1 MSAKRLV
8 TPAIAVVYLT
18 WGTIAALFG
27 EPVVGN
33 RWLAFFPFV
42 ASACA
47 FYYATSLKPGRG
59 SRLLESRPPKPRS
72 PERSSAFEPK
82 PFPVVPRPA
91 VAADAAELRSTLT
104 AAGIPA
110 GLHAKFV
117 EFQEKYAGTVS
128 RFNLNT
134 AVWGILLDR
143 AHAGHASALVPGH
156 IEAFEEDG
164 VWQVVCADVHASDT
178 ATIDQHGRLYWSYQP
193 WYSDFNLFFAGAEP
207 DLRKPLAT

>member
-1 MSAKRLV
+1 MRATRLV
-8 TPAIAVVYLT
+8 TLAIAVVYLT
-18 WGTIAALFG
+18 WGAIAVLFG

-42 ASACA
+42 ASAWA
-47 FYYATSLKPGRG
+47 FYYATGLKPGRG
-59 SRLLESRPPKPRS
+59 SRPPKSRPPK
-72 PERSSAFEPK
+72 RSSVFEPT

-91 VAADAAELRSTLT
+91 VAADAAELRLKLT

-134 AVWGILLDR
+134 AVWGILLDL
-143 AHAGHASALVPGH
+143 AHAGHASALVPSQ

-164 VWQVVCADVHASDT
+164 VWQVVCADIHASDT

-207 DLRKPLAT
+207 DLHNPRTTK